1 MEGATVDAN
10 TLPRLHILQKAKM
23 QSDFVR
29 YLYRQLQKQTQA
41 VLLHAQDM
49 QGCSQ

>member
-23 QSDFVR
+23 LSDFVR
-29 YLYRQLQKQTQA
+29 YVCRQLHKYTQA
-41 VLLHAQDM
+41 VLLHAQDL
-49 QGCSQ
+49 

>member
-1 MEGATVDAN
+1 MEGATVDAD

-23 QSDFVR
+23 QSDSVR
-29 YLYRQLQKQTQA
+29 FDCRQLHKHTQA

-49 QGCSQ
+49 